1 VKTPEIP
8 KEEKAKQEKI
18 RTRIEIFEKQ
28 LPMRKMTITEWVKLV
43 KAGQD
48 EEVTTIAPERLL
60 QALRSMKIWKT
71 EKILDEGTV
80 FTNILR

>member
-1 VKTPEIP
+1 MKTPEIP